1 MAKLTK
7 VFGAIFCV
15 LGTIYLIVSTFLYL
29 NTSANMDYNTGKQ
42 MTFIQSG
49 IPYFF
54 LVASLIFGF
63 GVLLAKDKILNND
76 HH

>member
-29 NTSANMDYNTGKQ
+29 NTSAHIDYNATKQ
-42 MTFIQSG
+42 MSLIQSG
-49 IPYFF
+49 IPYYFIVS
-54 LVASLIFGF
+54 LLIFGF